1 MEYIFHENI
10 MKGVLSM
17 KNKKTILWIAL
28 IAMAII
34 PVYAQEEDEERA
46 ENDFRGHPINDGRGL
61 EITGYVG
68 DNNEVHIPSELHG
81 LPVISI
87 GRGAFKDHVFITHV
101 IIPDSVTSI
110 GVGAFWGCNVLLD
123 VIIPDSV
130 KTIGDEAF
138 SGCFRMSNISIPKS
152 VTYIGKNAFNDCTD
166 LVRVI
171 FEGPIASS
179 GFNRDTKFPSFPGD
193 LRSRFYATDKSNGT
207 PGTYVRTGTGRA
219 NTKWTK
225 QK

>member
-1 MEYIFHENI
+1 
-10 MKGVLSM
+10 M

-28 IAMAII
+28 IAMATI
-34 PVYAQEEDEERA
+34 PVYAQEEEYDGL
-46 ENDFRGHPINDGRGL
+46 FKGHSIDGGKGL

-68 DNNEVHIPSELHG
+68 SSNEVHIPSYLYG
-81 LPVISI
+81 LPVTSI
-87 GRGAFKDHVFITHV
+87 GRGAFKDHIFITHV

-110 GVGAFWGCNVLLD
+110 GVGAFWGCNILLD
-123 VIIPDSV
+123 VVIPDSV
-130 KTIGDEAF
+130 TTIEDEAF
-138 SGCFRMSNISIPKS
+138 LGCMRLSSITIPKS
-152 VTYIGKNAFNDCTD
+152 VTRIGRGAFNDCID

-171 FEGPIASS
+171 FEGTIASS
-179 GFNRDTKFPSFPGD
+179 GFNSVSKYSSFPGD